1 MTSFA
6 LFPNPNKNGS
16 LEIAK
21 DILKLLLKEGHTAYT
36 LSEFSDELNIPSF
49 ETKHH
54 TLDFIIT
61 FGGDGTILRV
71 LHHYPH
77 IKAPVI
83 GINLGSLG
91 FMANIPVDQALDRI
105 TDILNGNYIVHKRMV
120 MDGSIAP
127 NPECHAI
134 NEIVVHRGSNPHLVE
149 LAVTVDGEYLNT
161 FSADGLIV
169 ATPNGST
176 AYSLASGGPIVMP
189 NLEAMILTPI
199 SPHTLSDRPLVLMP
213 KNELQIQYISDK
225 DPVEVN
231 YDGFAPFSLSTSET
245 LTIRKSERTFDLV
258 DFPNYDFLETLRN
271 KLGWSGS
278 LVRYPEYE

>member
-1 MTSFA
+1 MSSFA

-16 LEIAK
+16 LKLAK
-21 DILKLLLKEGHTAYT
+21 DIIELLSSEGHTCLTVDAFA
-36 LSEFSDELNIPSF
+36 EELEISSF
-49 ETKHH
+49 ESQSINP
-54 TLDFIIT
+54 DFIIT

-71 LHHYPH
+71 LQHYPYLNS
-77 IKAPVI
+77 PVI

-91 FMANIPVDQALDRI
+91 FMANITTEQAIDRVK
-105 TDILNGNYIVHKRMV
+105 DVLKGNYIIHKRMV
-120 MDGSIAP
+120 MDGSIASKS
-127 NPECHAI
+127 ECHAV

-189 NLEAMILTPI
+189 DLEAMILTPI

-213 KNELQIQYISDK
+213 KKELNIEYISDK
-225 DPVEVN
+225 EPVEVN
-231 YDGFAPFSLSTSET
+231 YDGFAPFSISTNET
-245 LTIRKSERTFDLV
+245 LIIRKSNRTFDLV
-258 DFPNYDFLETLRN
+258 DFPDYNFLATLRN

-278 LVRYPEYE
+278 LTHPY